1 MAMIDYGAI
10 LKKNGK
16 IQNRDEFFMDMETA
30 VGWTDYPHIK
40 YEDCDC
46 LDENGYSDCWNCP
59 RANCVVHK
67 FEDGIEEWKDFVSDC
82 RGVKSDSNHMEGN
95 WFAYAGDTEFV
106 VGFYKQQV
114 MTWYKGEQKI
124 HWLRWDY
131 NNRYNV
137 YLEVGGTKMKFKALS
152 RYKQA
157 YYGRFHYKGDL
168 YEVVFGYGIDPNQKT
183 WNRVKHQYC
192 DKKTIRFVD
201 KFWEEKQ

>member
-46 LDENGYSDCWNCP
+46 ITEDGYSDCQNCP
-59 RANCVVHK
+59 RANTRILPSGWRW
-67 FEDGIEEWKDFVSDC
+67 FESDC
-82 RGVKSDSNHMEGN
+82 RGVKLDSNHMEGN
-95 WFAYAGDTEFV
+95 WFAYAGDTELV
-106 VGFYKQQV
+106 VGFYKQMV

-131 NNRYNV
+131 AGKYSINI
-137 YLEVGGTKMKFKALS
+137 EVGGTKLHFKALS
-152 RYKQA
+152 EKKSA
-157 YYGRFHYKGDL
+157 YYGRFYYKGNL
-168 YEVVFGYGIDPNQKT
+168 YEVVFGYGIDPDQST
-183 WNRVKHQYC
+183 WNRVKKDYC

-201 KFWEEKQ
+201 KFWEEK

>member
-16 IQNRDEFFMDMETA
+16 IQNRDEFFMDMKKA
-30 VGWTDYPHIK
+30 VGWTDNPRIRYT
-40 YEDCDC
+40 DCNC
-46 LDENGYSDCWNCP
+46 IDEVGYSDCMNCP
-59 RANCVVHK
+59 RAH
-67 FEDGIEEWKDFVSDC
+67 FIQHSDPELGDWTSFDSDC
-82 RGVKSDSNHMEGN
+82 RNNKLSIGKMAGN

-106 VGFYKQQV
+106 VGFYKQMV

-131 NNRYNV
+131 HNKYSV

-152 RYKQA
+152 RNKQA
-157 YYGRFHYKGDL
+157 YYGRFRYKGDL
-168 YEVVFGYGIDPNQKT
+168 YEIVFGYGIDPNQKT
-183 WNRVKHQYC
+183 WNRVKYQYC

-201 KFWEEKQ
+201 KFWEK

>member
-16 IQNRDEFFMDMETA
+16 IQNRNEFFMDMETA
-30 VGWTDYPHIK
+30 VGWTDNPRIR

-46 LDENGYSDCWNCP
+46 IDDTGYSNCSECP
-59 RANCVVHK
+59 RAH
-67 FEDGIEEWKDFVSDC
+67 FLTFSDPELGEWKILEKDC
-82 RGVKSDSNHMEGN
+82 RCQNFNGSYKMGGN
-95 WFAYAGDTEFV
+95 WFVYAGDTDFV
-106 VGFYKQQV
+106 VGFYKHQV
-114 MTWYKGEQKI
+114 MTWYKGEQQV

-131 NNRYNV
+131 AGKYSI
-137 YLEVGGTKMKFKALS
+137 YLEVGSTKMKFKALS
-152 RYKQA
+152 DHKDV
-157 YYGRFHYKGDL
+157 YYGRFYYKDDL

-201 KFWEEKQ
+201 KFWEES

>member
-16 IQNRDEFFMDMETA
+16 IQNRNEFFMDMETA
-30 VGWTDYPHIK
+30 VGWTDSPHIK

-46 LDENGYSDCWNCP
+46 IDENGYSDCQNCP
-59 RANCVVHK
+59 RAN
-67 FEDGIEEWKDFVSDC
+67 FIEDSDWKSFDSDC
-82 RGVKSDSNHMEGN
+82 RNNHINSNHMEGN

-106 VGFYKQQV
+106 VGFYKHQI

-131 NNRYNV
+131 NNKYSI

-152 RYKQA
+152 KYKDV

-168 YEVVFGYGIDPNQKT
+168 YEVVFGYGVDPNQKT
-183 WNRVKHQYC
+183 WSRVKYEYC
-192 DKKTIRFVD
+192 DKKTIKFVD
-201 KFWEEKQ
+201 KFWEED

>member
-1 MAMIDYGAI
+1 MAMIDYGAL

-16 IQNRDEFFMDMETA
+16 IVNRNEFFMDMETA

-46 LDENGYSDCWNCP
+46 IDEDGYSDCQNCP
-59 RANCVVHK
+59 RANYIIHK
-67 FEDGIEEWKDFVSDC
+67 FEEEKDFVSDC
-82 RGVKSDSNHMEGN
+82 RGIKPNSNHMEGN
-95 WFAYAGDTEFV
+95 WFAYAGDTDFV
-106 VGFYKQQV
+106 VGFYKYMI

-124 HWLRWDY
+124 HWFREDY
-131 NNRYNV
+131 NNRYSV

-168 YEVVFGYGIDPNQKT
+168 YEVVFGYGIDSDQKI
-183 WNRVKHQYC
+183 WNRVKKTYC

-201 KFWEEKQ
+201 KFWKEK

>member
-16 IQNRDEFFMDMETA
+16 IVNRDEFFMDMETA
-30 VGWTDYPHIK
+30 VGWTDYPHVK

-46 LDENGYSDCWNCP
+46 INEDGYSDCENCP
-59 RANCVVHK
+59 RANR
-67 FEDGIEEWKDFVSDC
+67 EYQANSNYYWLISDC
-82 RGVKSDSNHMEGN
+82 RDIVPNSKHMEGN
-95 WFAYAGDTEFV
+95 WFAYAGDTELV
-106 VGFYKQQV
+106 VGFYKQMV

-131 NNRYNV
+131 VGRYSI
-137 YLEVGGTKMKFKALS
+137 YLEVGDTKLHFKALS
-152 RYKQA
+152 NHKDA

-168 YEVVFGYGIDPNQKT
+168 YEVVFGYGIDPDQST
-183 WNRVKHQYC
+183 WNRVKKDYC

-201 KFWEEKQ
+201 KFWEEK

>member
-30 VGWTDYPHIK
+30 VGWTDNPRIRYT
-40 YEDCDC
+40 DCNC
-46 LDENGYSDCWNCP
+46 IDEVGYSDCMNCP
-59 RANCVVHK
+59 RAH
-67 FEDGIEEWKDFVSDC
+67 FIQHSDPELGDWTSFDSDC
-82 RGVKSDSNHMEGN
+82 RNNKLSIGKMAGN

-131 NNRYNV
+131 NNRYSV

-152 RYKQA
+152 SHKDA
-157 YYGRFHYKGDL
+157 YYGRFRYKGDL
-168 YEVVFGYGIDPNQKT
+168 YEVVFGYGIDPDQKT

-201 KFWEEKQ
+201 KFWEEK

>member
-16 IQNRDEFFMDMETA
+16 IINRDEFFMDMETA

-46 LDENGYSDCWNCP
+46 INEDGYSDCHNCP
-59 RANCVVHK
+59 RANRVYY
-67 FEDGIEEWKDFVSDC
+67 EDIEYYSLKCDC
-82 RGVKSDSNHMEGN
+82 RGIEPNSNHMEGN
-95 WFAYAGDTEFV
+95 WFAYAGDTELV
-106 VGFYKQQV
+106 VGFYKQMV

-131 NNRYNV
+131 AGKYSINI
-137 YLEVGGTKMKFKALS
+137 EVGGAKLHFKALS
-152 RYKQA
+152 ENKSV

-168 YEVVFGYGIDPNQKT
+168 YEVVFGYGIDPTQST
-183 WNRVKHQYC
+183 WNRVKKDYC
-192 DKKTIRFVD
+192 DKKTIKLVD
-201 KFWEEKQ
+201 RFWEEN